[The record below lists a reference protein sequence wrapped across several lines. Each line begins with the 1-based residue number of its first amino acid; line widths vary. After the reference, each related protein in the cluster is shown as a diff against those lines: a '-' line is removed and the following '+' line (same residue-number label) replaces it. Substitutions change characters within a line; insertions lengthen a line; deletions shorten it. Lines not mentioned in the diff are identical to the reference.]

1 MIADKPSDKEWY
13 GNGKP
18 DASQGGNPNGG
29 VATETQGREEK
40 PELYENDVIG
50 KVSKRKKNDIWTRG
64 GEKRT
69 RFKDEYRKEVFL
81 S

>member
-29 VATETQGREEK
+29 ISSETQGREDN

-50 KVSKRKKNDIWTRG
+50 KVAKRKKNDIWTRG
-64 GEKRT
+64 GEKRN
-69 RFKDEYRKEVFL
+69 RFKDE
-81 S
+81 

>member
-1 MIADKPSDKEWY
+1 MIADKENNQKWY
-13 GNGKP
+13 GNWKP

-29 VATETQGREEK
+29 VASETQGRENK

-50 KVSKRKKNDIWTRG
+50 KVAKRKKNDIWTRG

-69 RFKDEYRKEVFL
+69 KFKDE
-81 S
+81 

>member
-1 MIADKPSDKEWY
+1 MIADKPCDKEWY

-18 DASQGGNPNGG
+18 DASKGGNPNGG
-29 VATETQGREEK
+29 VATETQGRENK

-50 KVSKRKKNDIWTRG
+50 KVAKRKKNDIWTRG

-69 RFKDEYRKEVFL
+69 RFKDE
-81 S
+81 

>member
-29 VATETQGREEK
+29 VASETKGMENK

-50 KVSKRKKNDIWTRG
+50 KVAKRKKNDIWTRG

-69 RFKDEYRKEVFL
+69 RFKYE
-81 S
+81 

>member
-13 GNGKP
+13 GNGKT
-18 DASQGGNPNGG
+18 DANQDGNPNGG
-29 VATETQGREEK
+29 VASETQGRENK

-50 KVSKRKKNDIWTRG
+50 KVAKRKKNDIWTRG

-69 RFKDEYRKEVFL
+69 RFKDE
-81 S
+81 

>member
-18 DASQGGNPNGG
+18 DTSQGSNANKGI
-29 VATETQGREEK
+29 ATETQGRENK

-50 KVSKRKKNDIWTRG
+50 KVAKRKKNDIWTRG
-64 GEKRT
+64 GEKRS
-69 RFKDEYRKEVFL
+69 RFKDE
-81 S
+81 

>member
-1 MIADKPSDKEWY
+1 MIADKPSDEKWY

-29 VATETQGREEK
+29 VASETQGRETK
-40 PELYENDVIG
+40 PELYENDVLG
-50 KVSKRKKNDIWTRG
+50 KVAKRKRGDIWTRG

-69 RFKDEYRKEVFL
+69 KFKDE
-81 S
+81 

>member
-1 MIADKPSDKEWY
+1 MIADKPSDKKWY

-18 DASQGGNPNGG
+18 DTSQGSNAKNGI
-29 VATETQGREEK
+29 ATETQGREDK

-50 KVSKRKKNDIWTRG
+50 KVEKRKKNDIWTRG

-69 RFKDEYRKEVFL
+69 RFNDE
-81 S
+81 

>member
-18 DASQGGNPNGG
+18 DTSQGSNANKGI
-29 VATETQGREEK
+29 ATETKGREDK

-50 KVSKRKKNDIWTRG
+50 KVAKRKKNDIWTRG
-64 GEKRT
+64 GEKRSI
-69 RFKDEYRKEVFL
+69 FKGK
-81 S
+81 

>member
-18 DASQGGNPNGG
+18 DASQGGNLNGG
-29 VATETQGREEK
+29 VATETQGRENK

-50 KVSKRKKNDIWTRG
+50 KVAKRKKNDIWTRG

-69 RFKDEYRKEVFL
+69 KFKDE
-81 S
+81 

>member
-18 DASQGGNPNGG
+18 DASQGGNLNGG
-29 VATETQGREEK
+29 VATETKGRENK

-50 KVSKRKKNDIWTRG
+50 KVAKRKKNDIWMRG

-69 RFKDEYRKEVFL
+69 RFKDE
-81 S
+81 

>member
-29 VATETQGREEK
+29 VASETQGRENK

-50 KVSKRKKNDIWTRG
+50 KVAKRKKSDIWKRG

-69 RFKDEYRKEVFL
+69 RFKDE
-81 S
+81 

>member
-1 MIADKPSDKEWY
+1 MIADKENNQKWY
-13 GNGKP
+13 GNGKA

-29 VATETQGREEK
+29 VASETQGRENK

-50 KVSKRKKNDIWTRG
+50 KVAKRKKNDIWTRG

-69 RFKDEYRKEVFL
+69 RFKDE
-81 S
+81 

>member
-29 VATETQGREEK
+29 VATETQGREDK

-50 KVSKRKKNDIWTRG
+50 KVAKRNKNDIWTRG

-69 RFKDEYRKEVFL
+69 RF
-81 S
+81 

>member
-18 DASQGGNPNGG
+18 DASKGGNPNGG
-29 VATETQGREEK
+29 IATETQGRENK

-50 KVSKRKKNDIWTRG
+50 KVAKRKKNDIWTRG

-69 RFKDEYRKEVFL
+69 RFKDE
-81 S
+81 

>member
-29 VATETQGREEK
+29 VATETQGRENK

-50 KVSKRKKNDIWTRG
+50 KVAKRKKNDIWTSG

-69 RFKDEYRKEVFL
+69 KFKDE
-81 S
+81 

>member
-29 VATETQGREEK
+29 VASETQGRENK
-40 PELYENDVIG
+40 HELYENDVIG
-50 KVSKRKKNDIWTRG
+50 KVAKRKESDIWTRG

-69 RFKDEYRKEVFL
+69 RFKDE
-81 S
+81 

>member
-29 VATETQGREEK
+29 VASETQGRENK
-40 PELYENDVIG
+40 LELYENDVIG
-50 KVSKRKKNDIWTRG
+50 KVEKRKKNDIWTRG

-69 RFKDEYRKEVFL
+69 KFKDE
-81 S
+81 

>member
-29 VATETQGREEK
+29 IATETKGMENK

-50 KVSKRKKNDIWTRG
+50 KVAKRKKNDIWTRG

-69 RFKDEYRKEVFL
+69 RFKDE
-81 S
+81 

>member
-1 MIADKPSDKEWY
+1 MIADKPSDEKWY

-18 DASQGGNPNGG
+18 DASKGGNPNGG
-29 VATETQGREEK
+29 VATETQGREVK

-50 KVSKRKKNDIWTRG
+50 KVAKRKKNDIWTRG

-69 RFKDEYRKEVFL
+69 KFKDE
-81 S
+81 

>member
-29 VATETQGREEK
+29 VASETQGRENK
-40 PELYENDVIG
+40 PELYEKDVIG
-50 KVSKRKKNDIWTRG
+50 KVAKRKKNDIWTRG

-69 RFKDEYRKEVFL
+69 KFKDE
-81 S
+81 

>member
-1 MIADKPSDKEWY
+1 MIADKPSDNEWY

-18 DASQGGNPNGG
+18 DVNQGGNPNGG
-29 VATETQGREEK
+29 VATETQGRENK

-50 KVSKRKKNDIWTRG
+50 KVEKRNKNNIWTRG

-69 RFKDEYRKEVFL
+69 KFKDE
-81 S
+81 

>member
-1 MIADKPSDKEWY
+1 MIADKPCDKEWY

-18 DASQGGNPNGG
+18 DASQGCNPNGG
-29 VATETQGREEK
+29 VASETQGRENK

-50 KVSKRKKNDIWTRG
+50 KVAKRKKNDIWTRG

-69 RFKDEYRKEVFL
+69 RFQDE
-81 S
+81 

>member
-29 VATETQGREEK
+29 VASGTQGRENK

-50 KVSKRKKNDIWTRG
+50 KVAKRKESDIWTRG

-69 RFKDEYRKEVFL
+69 RFKDE
-81 S
+81 

>member
-29 VATETQGREEK
+29 VASETQGRENK

-50 KVSKRKKNDIWTRG
+50 KVAKRKESDILTRG

-69 RFKDEYRKEVFL
+69 RFKDE
-81 S
+81 

>member
-29 VATETQGREEK
+29 VATETQGREDK

-50 KVSKRKKNDIWTRG
+50 KVAKR
-64 GEKRT
+64 
-69 RFKDEYRKEVFL
+69 
-81 S
+81 

>member
-18 DASQGGNPNGG
+18 DASQGGNLNGG
-29 VATETQGREEK
+29 VASETQGRENK

-50 KVSKRKKNDIWTRG
+50 KVAKRKKNDIWTRG
-64 GEKRT
+64 GEKRSI
-69 RFKDEYRKEVFL
+69 FKGK
-81 S
+81 

>member
-1 MIADKPSDKEWY
+1 MIADKPNDKKWY

-18 DASQGGNPNGG
+18 DASQSGNASKGI
-29 VATETQGREEK
+29 ATETQGREGK

-50 KVSKRKKNDIWTRG
+50 KVAKRKKNDIWTRG

-69 RFKDEYRKEVFL
+69 RFKDE
-81 S
+81 